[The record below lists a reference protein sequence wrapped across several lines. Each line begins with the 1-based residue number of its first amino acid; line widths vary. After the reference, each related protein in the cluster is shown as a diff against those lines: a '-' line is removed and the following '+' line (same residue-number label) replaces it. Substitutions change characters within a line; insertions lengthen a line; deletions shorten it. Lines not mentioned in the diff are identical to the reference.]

1 MCQSSP
7 AISRAQD
14 RDRGGP
20 VSRPKPFVE
29 TVEVISNREICPGVH
44 SIVLVAPR
52 IAKTILPGQFIHL
65 DIDKD
70 ALTLRR
76 PLSVYKTDGE
86 KIEILYQIVGVGT
99 DMLSKMTTSDTMS
112 AVGPLGRD
120 WPVKAEAKRA
130 LLVAGGLGAAPLGM
144 LTEKLRAQGTQ
155 IYFAQGSTTE
165 DRLIAR
171 DAFAV
176 EVDEHAIAT
185 DDGSCGVCGFVT
197 APVKTFIDDIL
208 FDIAYVCG
216 PEPMQRGVVDLLK
229 TKHIETYVSLERLMA
244 CGIGACLS
252 CVVPTINGLKR
263 ACVDGPVF
271 NAEEVLWNE
280 AVESRVH

>member
-1 MCQSSP
+1 MCLKSD
-7 AISRAQD
+7 AGGCEQD
-14 RDRGGP
+14 KGRSDEATR
-20 VSRPKPFVE
+20 VRPIVE
-29 TVEVISNREICPGVH
+29 AVEVVGNEEICPGVY
-44 SIVLVAPR
+44 SIVMIAPR
-52 IAKTILPGQFIHL
+52 IAETILPGQFIHL
-65 DIDKD
+65 DIDED

-76 PLSVYKTDGE
+76 PLSVYKTDGD
-86 KIEILYQIVGVGT
+86 KIEILYQVVGAGT
-99 DMLSKMTTSDTMS
+99 ELLSKMRASDALS
-112 AVGPLGRD
+112 AVGPLGHG
-120 WPVKAEAKRA
+120 WPVKKATKRA

-144 LTEKLRAQGTQ
+144 LTEKLRAQGTR

-171 DAFAV
+171 DAFTL
-176 EVDEHAIAT
+176 EVDAHAIAT

-197 APVKTFIDDIL
+197 APVQTFIDDVT

-229 TKHIETYVSLERLMA
+229 ARNIETYVSLERLMA

-252 CVVPTINGLKR
+252 CVVPTTNGLKR

-271 NAEEVLWNE
+271 DAEEVLWDE